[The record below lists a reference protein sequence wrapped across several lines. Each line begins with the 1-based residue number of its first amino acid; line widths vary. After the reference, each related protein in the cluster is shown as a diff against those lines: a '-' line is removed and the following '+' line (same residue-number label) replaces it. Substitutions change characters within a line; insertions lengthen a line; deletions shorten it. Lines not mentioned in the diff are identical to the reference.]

1 MSSSSSLKK
10 ESSFEETIETTGKDV
25 EKVPDYTEEEY
36 KRILKKIDKQLLP
49 FVSVLYLLSFLDRAN
64 IGNAKIAGLA
74 KDLHLHGLQY
84 NVIAAVF
91 FIPYS
96 FAEVPSNICLKLF
109 RPSIWIPSIM
119 VAWGIVMTL
128 MSLTHTY
135 EGLIICRIFL
145 GLTEAGLFP
154 GITYYLSLWYRKRD
168 VAVRIAIFFS
178 AATLAGAFGG
188 ILAYGIEKMEGIGGL
203 HGWQWIFC
211 LEGIATVL
219 VAFVAYFFMHD
230 YPGTAKFLTEHER
243 AIVTHTLREDT
254 QGQSRHF
261 DKKFVWQAATDYKTY
276 LQMGIYLGLLTTVYA
291 IALFIPTI
299 INELGYSAARAQ
311 LLTIPVFVAGCL
323 TTVLFG
329 WLSDKYV
336 IRGPFI
342 IGSCL
347 LSLIGFIIL
356 YTTKTPGA
364 SYVGA
369 VFAAMGAYPTI
380 AIDVAWAGS
389 AVGGDIQKGVALA
402 MVVGTGNLGGVCS
415 SFIFITPPRFHIG
428 HGTIM
433 GWLGLSILL
442 SLVAM
447 WDYNR
452 LNKKNIAIC
461 EREGID
467 ESRRHEFR
475 EMGNKSPLFRFIL

>member
-1 MSSSSSLKK
+1 MSSHSSLKK
-10 ESSFEETIETTGKDV
+10 EASFETHTEEQDL
-25 EKVPDYTEEEY
+25 EKVPNYTEEEY
-36 KRILKKIDKQLLP
+36 KKILRKIDKQLLP
-49 FVSVLYLLSFLDRAN
+49 FVSLLYLLSFLDRAN

-74 KDLHLHGLQY
+74 KDLHLEGLQY
-84 NVIAAVF
+84 NVIAGVF
-91 FIPYS
+91 FIPYAA
-96 FAEVPSNICLKLF
+96 AEVPSNICLKLF

-128 MSLTHTY
+128 MCLCNSYH
-135 EGLIICRIFL
+135 GLIVARIFL

-188 ILAYGIEKMEGIGGL
+188 ILAFAIEKMEGIGGL

-219 VAFVAYFFMHD
+219 VAFVSYFFMHD
-230 YPGTAKFLTEHER
+230 YPATAKFLTEHER
-243 AIVTHTLREDT
+243 AIVLHTLKEDT

-261 DKKFVWQAATDYKTY
+261 DKKFVIQAISDYKTY
-276 LQMGIYLGLLTTVYA
+276 VQMGIYCGLLLTVYA

-299 INELGYSAARAQ
+299 INELGYSSAKAQ
-311 LLTIPVFVAGCL
+311 LLTVPVFVAGCL

-329 WLSDKYV
+329 YLSDRYH
-336 IRGPFI
+336 IRGPFV

-347 LSLIGFIIL
+347 LAMIGYIIL
-356 YTTKTPGA
+356 YTQDTPGA
-364 SYVGA
+364 AYAGA
-369 VFAAMGAYPTI
+369 VLAAMGAYPTI
-380 AIDVAWAGS
+380 AIDLAWAGS
-389 AVGGDIQKGVALA
+389 AVGGDIQKGVVLA
-402 MVVGTGNLGGVCS
+402 MVVGTGNLGGICS
-415 SFIFITPPRFHIG
+415 SFVYITPPRFHVG

-433 GWLGLSILL
+433 GWLGLSIVL
-442 SLVAM
+442 SLFAM

-475 EMGNKSPLFRFIL
+475 EMGNKSPLFRYAI